1 MARKRKAP
9 EPWRDKP
16 LYKNVMAVL
25 ALVAAASGL
34 IGGAYNLLTKKA
46 PEVVHDNTELI
57 VDRSQAMHEPWEKTT
72 RLDAAQS
79 AGKAVVATIAEG
91 ENLALRQFGGP
102 CQDSNTDL
110 VVPFAQH
117 NAKRV
122 QTRLASLTA
131 AGKAPLNRA
140 INEAIGDFGDQKH
153 FEGANRRILVITGS
167 DDTCQEP
174 ELREA
179 IRDKLAADASGA
191 YKIRLDFRFIGIG
204 LRPEQQRNLSELAKI
219 AGGRAVFAD
228 HPEEVEPLLRSEV
241 HATTSQEQP
250 QPSSGLGGRSS
261 QPAPTGDAAGRG
273 SQSSDVQAPPATAQP
288 TEGEKATVRRDTKE
302 MVNTLAA
309 GVDHLNDALAS
320 IQKGDFEA
328 ARHATD
334 AGRAAAANSQ
344 GLIPLDASGRGQFPA
359 LRAASGKC
367 FELYKKLLDRASE
380 MISFYE
386 KKDFDS
392 YQRSAGEF
400 ERLAKEF
407 NRTKQQ
413 VTDLLAHM

>member
-1 MARKRKAP
+1 VARKREGP
-9 EPWRDKP
+9 EPWGDKP
-16 LYKNVMAVL
+16 VYKNVMAVL

-102 CQDSNTDL
+102 CQASSTDL

-122 QTRLASLTA
+122 QTKLANLTA
-131 AGKAPLNRA
+131 AGNAPLNRA
-140 INEAIGDFGDQKH
+140 INEAIGDFGDQKR

-167 DDTCQEP
+167 DDTCQAP
-174 ELREA
+174 EVRQA
-179 IRDKLAADASGA
+179 IRDKLAADASGT

-204 LRPEQQRNLSELAKI
+204 LRPEQQQNLTELAKI
-219 AGGRAVFAD
+219 TGGRVVFAN

-241 HATTSQEQP
+241 NAATNQEQP
-250 QPSSGLGGRSS
+250 QPRSGLEERTS
-261 QPAPTGDAAGRG
+261 QPTAMGDAVGRG
-273 SQSSDVQAPPATAQP
+273 LQSSDVQGPPAAAQP
-288 TEGEKATVRRDTKE
+288 TGGERVMVRRDTKQ
-302 MVNTLAA
+302 MVNTLTA
-309 GVDHLNDALAS
+309 GVDHLNEALVS

-334 AGRAAAANSQ
+334 AGRAAAANSL
-344 GLIPLDASGRGQFPA
+344 GLVPLDASGRGQFPA

-380 MISFYE
+380 MISLYE

-392 YQRSAGEF
+392 YQKSAADF